1 MAREPR
7 YAGETAMTD
16 EKPHIL
22 VIDDDRRIRELLQSY
37 LADNGFRVSVAPTAV
52 AARDKMRGLTFDL
65 LILDVMMPGESGT
78 ALAQSLRSIHERIPI
93 LMLSALSEIEDRI
106 NGLMAGSDDYLP
118 KPFEPRELLLRVQNL
133 LRRAA
138 PPVDHRVDVRFG
150 DCLFN
155 VTRGELRR
163 NGELVKLTTRE
174 RELLRLLIQSA
185 GQPIAR
191 AELSPDG
198 AEDNARTVDVQINR
212 LRQKIEED
220 PSNPVYLQT
229 VRGAGYTLHLD

>member
-1 MAREPR
+1 
-7 YAGETAMTD
+7 MTD
-16 EKPHIL
+16 ERPHIL

-37 LADNGFRVSVAPTAV
+37 LAENGFRVSVAPTAA
-52 AARDKMRGLTFDL
+52 AARDRMRGLTFDL

-78 ALAQSLRSIHERIPI
+78 ALAQSLRSVQERIPI
-93 LMLSALSEIEDRI
+93 LILSALSEIEDRI

-138 PPVDHRVDVRFG
+138 PPVDQRVDVRFG
-150 DCLFN
+150 ECLFN
-155 VTRGELRR
+155 IPRGELRR
-163 NGELVKLTTRE
+163 SGELVKLTTRE
-174 RELLRLLIQSA
+174 RELLRLFVQNA
-185 GQPIAR
+185 GRPITR

-220 PSNPVYLQT
+220 PSNPIYLQT
-229 VRGAGYTLHLD
+229 VRGAGYTLHVD

>member
-1 MAREPR
+1 
-7 YAGETAMTD
+7 MTE

-22 VIDDDRRIRELLQSY
+22 VIDDDRRIRGLLQSY
-37 LADNGFRVSVAPTAV
+37 LAENGFRVTVAPTAAV
-52 AARDKMRGLTFDL
+52 ARDKMRGLTFDL

-78 ALAQSLRSIHERIPI
+78 ALAQSLRSAKERIPI

-106 NGLMAGSDDYLP
+106 SGLMAGSDDYLP

-133 LRRAA
+133 LRRSA
-138 PPVDHRVDVRFG
+138 PPVDQRIDVRFG

-163 NGELVKLTTRE
+163 NGDLVKLTTRE
-174 RELLRLLIQSA
+174 RELLRLFVQNA
-185 GQPIAR
+185 GKPITR

-229 VRGAGYTLHLD
+229 VRGAGYTLHVD

>member
-1 MAREPR
+1 
-7 YAGETAMTD
+7 MTD
-16 EKPHIL
+16 ESPHIL

-37 LADNGFRVSVAPTAV
+37 LAENGFRVSVAPTAA

-78 ALAQSLRSIHERIPI
+78 TLARSLRSAQERIPI
-93 LMLSALSEIEDRI
+93 LILSALSEIEDRI

-133 LRRAA
+133 LRRST
-138 PPVDHRVDVRFG
+138 PPVDQRVDVRFG
-150 DCLFN
+150 ECVFN
-155 VTRGELRR
+155 IPRGELRR

-174 RELLRLLIQSA
+174 RELLRLFIQNA
-185 GQPIAR
+185 GRPITR

-220 PSNPVYLQT
+220 PSNPIYLQT
-229 VRGAGYTLHLD
+229 VRGAGYTLHVD

>member
-1 MAREPR
+1 
-7 YAGETAMTD
+7 MTE

-22 VIDDDRRIRELLQSY
+22 VIDDDRRIRGLLQSY
-37 LADNGFRVSVAPTAV
+37 LAENGFRVTVAPTAAV
-52 AARDKMRGLTFDL
+52 ARDKMRGLTFDL

-78 ALAQSLRSIHERIPI
+78 ALAQSLRSAKERIPI

-106 NGLMAGSDDYLP
+106 SGLMAGSDDYLP

-133 LRRAA
+133 LRRSA
-138 PPVDHRVDVRFG
+138 PPVDQRIDVRFG

-174 RELLRLLIQSA
+174 RELLRLFVQSA
-185 GQPIAR
+185 GKPITR

-229 VRGAGYTLHLD
+229 VRGAGYTLHVD

>member
-1 MAREPR
+1 
-7 YAGETAMTD
+7 MTD

-37 LADNGFRVSVAPTAV
+37 LAENGFRVSVAPTVAV
-52 AARDKMRGLTFDL
+52 ARDRMRGLTFDL

-78 ALAQSLRSIHERIPI
+78 ALAQSLRGANERIPI

-133 LRRAA
+133 LRRSA
-138 PPVDHRVDVRFG
+138 PPADQRVDVRFG

-155 VTRGELRR
+155 ITRGELRR
-163 NGELVKLTTRE
+163 SGELVKLTTRE
-174 RELLRLLIQSA
+174 RELLRLFIQNA
-185 GQPIAR
+185 GRPITR
-191 AELSPDG
+191 AELAPDG

-220 PSNPVYLQT
+220 PSNPVFLQT
-229 VRGAGYTLHLD
+229 VRGAGYTLHVD

>member
-1 MAREPR
+1 
-7 YAGETAMTD
+7 MTE

-22 VIDDDRRIRELLQSY
+22 VIDDDRRIRGLLQSY
-37 LADNGFRVSVAPTAV
+37 LAENGFRVSVAPTAAV
-52 AARDKMRGLTFDL
+52 ARDKMRGLTFDL

-78 ALAQSLRSIHERIPI
+78 ALAQSLRGAKERIPI
-93 LMLSALSEIEDRI
+93 LMLSALTEIEDRI
-106 NGLMAGSDDYLP
+106 SGLMAGSDDYLP

-133 LRRAA
+133 LRRSA
-138 PPVDHRVDVRFG
+138 PPVDQRIDVRFG

-174 RELLRLLIQSA
+174 RELLRLFVQSA
-185 GQPIAR
+185 GKPITR

-229 VRGAGYTLHLD
+229 VRGAGYTLHVD

>member
-1 MAREPR
+1 
-7 YAGETAMTD
+7 
-16 EKPHIL
+16 
-22 VIDDDRRIRELLQSY
+22 LQSY
-37 LADNGFRVSVAPTAV
+37 LAENGFRVSVAPTAAV
-52 AARDKMRGLTFDL
+52 ARDKMRGLTFDL

-78 ALAQSLRSIHERIPI
+78 ALAQSLRGAKERIPI
-93 LMLSALSEIEDRI
+93 LMLSALTEIEDRI
-106 NGLMAGSDDYLP
+106 SGLMAGSDDYLP

-133 LRRAA
+133 LRRSA
-138 PPVDHRVDVRFG
+138 PPVDQRIDVRFG

-163 NGELVKLTTRE
+163 NGDLVKLTTRE
-174 RELLRLLIQSA
+174 RELLRLFVQNA
-185 GQPIAR
+185 GKPITR

-229 VRGAGYTLHLD
+229 VRGAGYTLHVD

>member
-1 MAREPR
+1 
-7 YAGETAMTD
+7 MTD
-16 EKPHIL
+16 ERPHIL

-37 LADNGFRVSVAPTAV
+37 LAENGFRVSVAPTAA

-78 ALAQSLRSIHERIPI
+78 ALAQSLRSVQERIPI

-133 LRRAA
+133 LRRSA
-138 PPVDHRVDVRFG
+138 PPVDQRVDVRFG

-155 VTRGELRR
+155 IPRGELRR
-163 NGELVKLTTRE
+163 NGEVVKLTTRE
-174 RELLRLLIQSA
+174 RELLRLFIQNA
-185 GQPIAR
+185 GRPITR

-220 PSNPVYLQT
+220 PSNPIYLQT
-229 VRGAGYTLHLD
+229 VRGAGYTLHVD